1 MRPLVIPLAE
11 HPAASKVLC
20 DERANPPDVG
30 IQLTSVGTSDVLRRI
45 PVR

>member
-20 DERANPPDVG
+20 DERANSADVG
-30 IQLTSVGTSDVLRRI
+30 VQMSLVGTSDVLRRI